1 MRISSNATY
10 NDFVKNLGTNAV
22 KVQKTLNQIS
32 SLKEVSQSS
41 DNPLLV
47 SKIMNLNVSIAKN
60 KTFSSEIKDSQG
72 WVDTQAS
79 ALKGINDSMGNIRRL
94 ISRSANG
101 TQGVDEIRANKNEIQ
116 QEIQGMVEALNTN
129 FDGRYIFGGV
139 KTTEQPFSVVRANQ
153 LDGNGDPVVDT
164 DGNFVEDPNGEIVG
178 LKYNGSNTEIT
189 REIAD
194 GVVVTLPTNG
204 SKIIGTGDTGMGSF
218 FNNLIG
224 DMNSY
229 LEAPDNAKLS
239 ALSSKIDGFDDLSNK
254 VIEFQ
259 TQLDA
264 IAVRLRSARD
274 RNESDKLSLTATLSE
289 RQDVDIAEKYMEY
302 QKQMLAYQATMAMG
316 TKIMQTSIL
325 DYVR

>member
-10 NDFVKNLGTNAV
+10 NDFIKNLGTNAV

-79 ALKGINDSMGNIRRL
+79 ALKGVNDSMGNIRRL
-94 ISRSANG
+94 ISHSANG
-101 TQGVDEIRANKNEIQ
+101 TQGVDEIKANKNEIQ

-139 KTTEQPFSVVRANQ
+139 KTTEQPFSVVRGTIDA
-153 LDGNGDPVVDT
+153 DGAVIENPT
-164 DGNFVEDPNGEIVG
+164 GEIVG
-178 LKYNGSNTEIT
+178 IKYNGSNKEIT

-204 SKIIGTGDTGMGSF
+204 EKIIDGDGMNNF
-218 FNNLIG
+218 FNDLIG

-264 IAVRLRSARD
+264 IAVRLRSAGD

-289 RQDVDIAEKYMEY
+289 RQDVDVAEKYMEY
-302 QKQMLAYQATMAMG
+302 QNQMLAYQATMSMG

>member
-10 NDFVKNLGTNAV
+10 NDFIKNLGTNAV

-94 ISRSANG
+94 ISHSANG
-101 TQGVDEIRANKNEIQ
+101 TQGVEEIKANKNEIQ

-153 LDGNGDPVVDT
+153 LDGNGDPVVDM

-204 SKIIGTGDTGMGSF
+204 EKIIDGDGMNNF
-218 FNNLIG
+218 FNDLIG

-239 ALSSKIDGFDDLSNK
+239 DLSSKIDGFDDLSNK

-264 IAVRLRSARD
+264 IAVRLRSAGD

-289 RQDVDIAEKYMEY
+289 RQDVDVAEKYMEY
-302 QKQMLAYQATMAMG
+302 QNQMLAYQATMSMG

>member
-10 NDFVKNLGTNAV
+10 NDFIKNLGTNAV

-94 ISRSANG
+94 ISHSANG
-101 TQGVDEIRANKNEIQ
+101 TQGVEEIKANKNEIQ
-116 QEIQGMVEALNTN
+116 QEIQGIVEALNTN

-139 KTTEQPFSVVRANQ
+139 KTTEQPFSVVRGTIDA
-153 LDGNGDPVVDT
+153 DGAVIENPT
-164 DGNFVEDPNGEIVG
+164 GEIVG
-178 LKYNGSNTEIT
+178 IKYNGSKTEIT

-204 SKIIGTGDTGMGSF
+204 EKIIDGDGMNNF
-218 FNNLIG
+218 FNDLIG

-264 IAVRLRSARD
+264 IAVRLRSAGD

-289 RQDVDIAEKYMEY
+289 RQDVDVAEKYMEY
-302 QKQMLAYQATMAMG
+302 QNQMLAYQATMSMG

>member
-10 NDFVKNLGTNAV
+10 NDFIKNLGSNAI

-79 ALKGINDSMGNIRRL
+79 ALKGVNDSMGNIRRL
-94 ISRSANG
+94 ISHSANG
-101 TQGVDEIRANKNEIQ
+101 TQGVDEIKANKNEIQ

-139 KTTEQPFSVVRANQ
+139 KTTEQPFSVVRGTIDA
-153 LDGNGDPVVDT
+153 DGAVIENPT
-164 DGNFVEDPNGEIVG
+164 GEIVG
-178 LKYNGSNTEIT
+178 IKYNGSNTEIT

-204 SKIIGTGDTGMGSF
+204 EKIIGTGDTGMSSF
-218 FNNLIG
+218 FTDLMG
-224 DMNSY
+224 TMNEYIASTP
-229 LEAPDNAKLS
+229 PDDSKLAS
-239 ALSSKIDGFDDLSNK
+239 LSGKLDGFDKLSNT
-254 VIEFQ
+254 VIDFQ

-264 IAVRLRSARD
+264 IAVRLRSAGD

-289 RQDVDIAEKYMEY
+289 RQDVDVAEKYMEY
-302 QKQMLAYQATMAMG
+302 QNQMLAYQATMSMG

>member
-10 NDFVKNLGTNAV
+10 NDFIKNLGTNAV

-94 ISRSANG
+94 LLSSAND
-101 TQGVDEIRANKNEIQ
+101 TQHVDEIKANKNEIQ
-116 QEIQGMVEALNTN
+116 QEIEGIVEALNTN

-139 KTTEQPFSVVRANQ
+139 RTTTPPFSVEK
-153 LDGNGDPVVDT
+153 DPS
-164 DGNFVEDPNGEIVG
+164 GEIIG
-178 LKYNGSNTEIT
+178 INYEGATTEIS

-194 GVVVTLPTNG
+194 NVIIELPTNG
-204 SKIIGTGDTGMGSF
+204 SKIVSGDQLNQF
-218 FNNLIG
+218 FNSLID
-224 DMNSY
+224 DMNDFINNPTNGKSS
-229 LEAPDNAKLS
+229 LGDKLDE
-239 ALSSKIDGFDDLSNK
+239 LDQLNSNI
-254 VIEFQ
+254 IEFQ

-264 IAVRLRSARD
+264 IAVRLRSAGD
-274 RNESDKLSLTATLSE
+274 RNEADKLSLNTTLSE
-289 RQDVDIAEKYMEY
+289 RQDVDVAEKYMEY
-302 QKQMLAYQATMAMG
+302 QNQMLAYQATMSMG